1 MKLSGSSVRVGVI
14 AATCVA
20 FILAIV
26 FCLVPR
32 LHP

>member
-1 MKLSGSSVRVGVI
+1 MKLNGSSVRVGII

-20 FILAIV
+20 FVLAIV
-26 FCLVPR
+26 LCLVPR